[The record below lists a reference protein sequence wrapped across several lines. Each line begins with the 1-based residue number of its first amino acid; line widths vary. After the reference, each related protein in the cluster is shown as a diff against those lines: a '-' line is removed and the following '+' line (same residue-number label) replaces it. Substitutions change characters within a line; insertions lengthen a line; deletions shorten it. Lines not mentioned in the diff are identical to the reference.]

1 MDKELQIIFTFLIGY
16 VQMNHYNKM
25 NFSVMGKVTEASL
38 DRDVQAQNCLFLLG
52 QRLGIEH
59 SELNQIS
66 DETAPDLT
74 LGRG

>member
-1 MDKELQIIFTFLIGY
+1 MDEELRICLQFLIGY

-25 NFSVMGKVTEASL
+25 NFSGMGGVSEASS

-52 QRLGIEH
+52 QRLGISHE
-59 SELNQIS
+59 ELNFLA
-66 DETAPDLT
+66 DKTAPDLT